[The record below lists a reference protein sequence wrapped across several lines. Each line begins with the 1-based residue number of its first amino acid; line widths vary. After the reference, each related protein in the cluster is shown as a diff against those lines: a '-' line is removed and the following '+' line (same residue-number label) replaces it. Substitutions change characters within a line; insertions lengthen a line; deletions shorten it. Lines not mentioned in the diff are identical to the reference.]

1 MKRSTCLLTFSL
13 LFIFSLAQQT
23 KKGKYGDGPDG
34 VAAVGV
40 IKGLSDE
47 QLLETVQKQ
56 TFRFFWHGA
65 HPVSGLALERSNIV
79 LAEHYWDWVHG
90 LHKILWSSWRSVPS
104 CFLP

>member
-56 TFRFFWHGA
+56 TFRFFLAWCTPGKWFGFGKKQYSA
-65 HPVSGLALERSNIV
+65 GRALLGL
-79 LAEHYWDWVHG
+79 YQ
-90 LHKILWSSWRSVPS
+90 
-104 CFLP
+104 